1 MRKSNQILSNYKLR
15 NQSSSSLVPPKRLN
29 KMAISIPCT
38 MVGTAVSMG
47 QFRENPTLPDFCTFF
62 MQLLN
67 FSWHPTLI
75 KPFFS
80 THLSWILQQAS
91 RSSHGFSPGQPD
103 HPTPQYFPYRIP
115 TELQFSAMQVLLH
128 FTLESLVTESAKPVR
143 KTKTKAN
150 IATTRVRAGIAAP
163 DGILSPIRRSIQ
175 VSFLPRVDLLIQV
188 VITILSNIV
197 LLSSTVKP
205 RNDTRK

>member
-1 MRKSNQILSNYKLR
+1 M
-15 NQSSSSLVPPKRLN
+15 
-29 KMAISIPCT
+29 
-38 MVGTAVSMG
+38 
-47 QFRENPTLPDFCTFF
+47 
-62 MQLLN
+62 
-67 FSWHPTLI
+67 
-75 KPFFS
+75 
-80 THLSWILQQAS
+80 
-91 RSSHGFSPGQPD
+91 
-103 HPTPQYFPYRIP
+103 
-115 TELQFSAMQVLLH
+115 
-128 FTLESLVTESAKPVR
+128 TESAKPVR